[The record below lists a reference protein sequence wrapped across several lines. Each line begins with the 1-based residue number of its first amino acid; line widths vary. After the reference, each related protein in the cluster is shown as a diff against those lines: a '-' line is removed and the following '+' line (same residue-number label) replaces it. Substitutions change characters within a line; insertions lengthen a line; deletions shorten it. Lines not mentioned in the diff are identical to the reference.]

1 MIAATYDG
9 LIRKR
14 NSFLI
19 FGLIS
24 GVLLGMAGSTKGL
37 SSYLYVLVCF
47 YYNGFIKFLGS
58 GTQWKLMWS
67 LPLTDRQLILGKAL
81 SLMLLGFGMN
91 GHGLAP
97 RHPPAAHP
105 RPAPHRRPRTAAAL
119 RAWPPCA
126 RTASAQQ
133 QARAGGA
140 APVPRSAPARPRTRT
155 RTLRHRGSCS
165 SNSRRWWS
173 TGRPAPPWCRAPAP
187 ARARPCCWSPTV
199 RLPL

>member
-91 GHGLAP
+91 GLLYLIGRITSDLALMLLVVVSLISLITDLFIMAFELVARKRLAAVLVIGWMILIYGLP
-97 RHPPAAHP
+97 LLIKRD
-105 RPAPHRRPRTAAAL
+105 RFEIL
-119 RAWPPCA
+119 
-126 RTASAQQ
+126 
-133 QARAGGA
+133 
-140 APVPRSAPARPRTRT
+140 
-155 RTLRHRGSCS
+155 L
-165 SNSRRWWS
+165 SRFS
-173 TGRPAPPWCRAPAP
+173 TGPGGSRSCR
-187 ARARPCCWSPTV
+187 
-199 RLPL
+199 